1 MCADNLLTSIQ
12 KDPAFVDR
20 TLLSMRAL
28 VRIYFRMAQ
37 KVDYERNIKEIRT
50 DIFMKG
56 RSLADHTLQC
66 SSLIQRYSEP
76 HLREGMTILIH
87 SYSRVVLN
95 VIQHACERGLKL
107 KVITTEAQ
115 PSHTSKQVA
124 DACEKMGI
132 ECQEIYDTAVAV
144 SMPLI
149 DCVCIGC
156 EAVLANGGIIN
167 KIGTYGISLI
177 ASHF

>member
-1 MCADNLLTSIQ
+1 
-12 KDPAFVDR
+12 
-20 TLLSMRAL
+20 MRAL
-28 VRIYFRMAQ
+28 VKIYSRMAQ
-37 KVDYERNIKEIRT
+37 KVYDDRSIKEIRT
-50 DIFMKG
+50 DIYFKG
-56 RSLADHTLQC
+56 TSLADHTLQC
-66 SSLIQRYSEP
+66 SSLIRKFSEP

-87 SYSRVVLN
+87 SYSRVVLDVLHN
-95 VIQHACERGLKL
+95 ACERGLRL
-107 KVITTEAQ
+107 KVITTESQ

-124 DACEKMGI
+124 AECEKMGI